1 MVPGC
6 NLDIMSYNLPD
17 KYVIT
22 IGRQMGSG
30 GRLLGRILADRLGIA
45 FYDRELLMQAARDS
59 GLSPEFFE
67 QKDERRP
74 QLFSGLFSINMGLSP
89 ITWFDNA
96 AGSNDDALTGTRRS
110 ATSCT
115 ALPPTSRA

>member
-1 MVPGC
+1 
-6 NLDIMSYNLPD
+6 MSNSLPD

-30 GRLLGRILADRLGIA
+30 GRILGRILADRLGID

-74 QLFSGLFSINMGLSP
+74 QLF
-89 ITWFDNA
+89 
-96 AGSNDDALTGTRRS
+96 
-110 ATSCT
+110 
-115 ALPPTSRA
+115 

>member
-59 GLSPEFFE
+59 GLSP
-67 QKDERRP
+67 
-74 QLFSGLFSINMGLSP
+74 
-89 ITWFDNA
+89 
-96 AGSNDDALTGTRRS
+96 
-110 ATSCT
+110 
-115 ALPPTSRA
+115 